1 MTSLLQ
7 KINELDLRVD
17 NISTSGGDGITQTQL
32 DTKQD
37 KLDTSSIISINSVST
52 LGNITAGGTITTPN
66 YTFSTKKTCFRIARS
81 NFTLPVGN
89 NSLLVNGTVTFQTN
103 VTLSSGIFIAT
114 IAGVYC
120 VTCKLRLPDNNTQA
134 PEINWYKRDIFGNQ
148 ATYDAVEMWMPA
160 GISRR
165 RAGMSQCLISLVV
178 SEGIL
183 PRNDLETMA
192 GCTATFEGFLVQ

>member
-1 MTSLLQ
+1 MNS
-7 KINELDLRVD
+7 D
-17 NISTSGGDGITQTQL
+17 NMYFLSGVANSETWATVNGQYPLILHT
-32 DTKQD
+32 DTNLAQF
-37 KLDTSSIISINSVST
+37 
-52 LGNITAGGTITTPN
+52 GGTITTPS
-66 YTFSTKKTCFRIARS
+66 YSFSAAKPRFRIYRN
-81 NFTLPVGN
+81 NFTLWSGTTY
-89 NSLLVNGTVTFQTN
+89 LFNGGTIQFQSN
-103 VTLSSGIFIAT
+103 ITLSSGIFIAT